1 MVAAVR
7 CITYDILSVVSLYWF
22 FVGPALVLAFLS
34 LRGERKRAAYVAER
48 LAEDSDYLPPASV
61 IVPVKGQDEGLRE
74 NLAALAALDYP
85 DYELLV
91 TAHSAAD
98 IPPGVLPAR
107 VKIVLSHGGDAQA
120 SEKIQNL
127 MAAVRSTRQ
136 RSEIFAF
143 ADSDARV
150 TKRWL
155 RALAAPLAD
164 PTVGASTGYRWFV
177 PAPPT
182 FWTLMR
188 GVWDAV
194 CAGMLGPGDNPFV
207 WGGSMAIQKETFFEL
222 GVFEHWKN
230 AVSDDYALTTALKAA
245 GRKIAY
251 APGALAPSFDRV
263 GFTGFFEWSRRQL
276 ILTRVYRPRLW
287 WTGLV
292 AHIFYCGGMAASIAA
307 SLAGYR
313 LAEWALIAQLSP
325 GMLKGLNR
333 ATLARAAL
341 PEQEAWFR
349 RHAWVHAIWVP
360 LATWLWLVVLISA
373 ALQNHITWRGTRY
386 DLQRNGVARRNTDS

>member
-1 MVAAVR
+1 MSDANNWSQPDWYS
-7 CITYDILSVVSLYWF
+7 TYDILCVVFLYWF
-22 FVGPALVLAFLS
+22 FVGPALLLAFFS

-48 LAEDSDYLPPASV
+48 LAEAREYVPPASV
-61 IVPVKGQDEGLRE
+61 IVPVKGEDEGLRE

-85 DYELLV
+85 DYELIV

-98 IPPGVLPAR
+98 IPPGVLPPR
-107 VKIVLSHGGDAQA
+107 VKVVLAHGTDERC
-120 SEKIQNL
+120 SEKIHNL
-127 MAAVRSTRQ
+127 IAAVRATRR

-143 ADSDARV
+143 ADSDTRV
-150 TKRWL
+150 TPSWL
-155 RALAAPLAD
+155 RALAAPLED
-164 PTVGASTGYRWFV
+164 PKVGASTGYRWFV

-207 WGGSMAIQKETFFEL
+207 WGGSMAIRKETFFEIA
-222 GVFEHWKN
+222 VFDYWKN
-230 AVSDDYALTTALKAA
+230 AITDDYPVTAAVKAA
-245 GRKIAY
+245 GLRIAY

-263 GFTGFFEWSRRQL
+263 GCAGFFEWSRRQM

-292 AHIFYCGGMAASIAA
+292 AHVFYCGGMAASIAA

-341 PEQEAWFR
+341 PEHEAWFR
-349 RHAWVHAIWVP
+349 RHVWVHAIWVP
-360 LATWLWLVVLISA
+360 LATWLWLVAFISSA
-373 ALQNHITWRGTRY
+373 FQNHIVWRGRRY
-386 DLQRNGVARRNTDS
+386 EF